1 MKSYEHQLYTLEEWL
16 LKGWSINVSL
26 RRAGISQLQYSA
38 LLKEDP
44 RVRQLIDRFRKRGT
58 TKAGETYERVI
69 HASVLLPPEP
79 TPPPIFIDYEIL
91 PRGINAKD

>member
-1 MKSYEHQLYTLEEWL
+1 MKSYEHQLHLLEKWL

-44 RVRQLIDRFRKRGT
+44 RVKQLVDRFRKRST
-58 TKAGETYERVI
+58 VKAGETYERVI
-69 HASVLLPPEP
+69 HASALLPPEP
-79 TPPPIFIDYEIL
+79 TPEPIFLDYPIL
-91 PRGINAKD
+91 PGGINAKG